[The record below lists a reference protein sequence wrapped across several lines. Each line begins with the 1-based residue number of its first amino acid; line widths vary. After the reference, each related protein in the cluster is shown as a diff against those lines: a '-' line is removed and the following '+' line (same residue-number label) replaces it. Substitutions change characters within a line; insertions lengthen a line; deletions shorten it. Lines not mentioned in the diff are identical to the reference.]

1 MNNEEYAEYLN
12 KKIKIERRIKSSED
26 RNTYDEVFDKR
37 TLLAFYYLFNHS
49 ILDTLNFPISTG
61 KEANIFIGK
70 KEKKTY
76 AVKIYRTSN
85 ANFNAIINYIEG
97 DYRFDKIKKTK
108 DNIIYLWAQKEFK
121 NLEIMHKVHV
131 HVPEP
136 IFSYQNILIMQYLGS
151 SKSPA
156 PILKDVKL
164 EDPSSVFEEVKK
176 SIVLIVNKA
185 KLVHSDLSEYNIL
198 YYRKLPYIIDVGQ
211 SVPLNH
217 PLAIEFLRR
226 DIWNIVKYF
235 NKYGLKIKENEIFKE
250 LKLGD

>member
-1 MNNEEYAEYLN
+1 MINEDYREYVN
-12 KKIKIERRIKSSED
+12 RKIKIERQIKSSED

-37 TLLAFYYLFNHS
+37 TMLAFYYLFNHR
-49 ILDTLNFPISTG
+49 ILDTLNYSISTG
-61 KEANIFIGK
+61 KEANVFIGQK
-70 KEKKTY
+70 DGKSY
-76 AVKIYRTSN
+76 AVKVYRTSN

-97 DYRFDKIKKTK
+97 DYRFDKVKKTK

-121 NLEIMHKVHV
+121 NLEIMHKYHV
-131 HVPEP
+131 RVPKP
-136 IFSYQNILIMQYLGS
+136 IISYQNILIMQYLGT

-156 PILKDVKL
+156 PIIKDVKL
-164 EDPSSVFEEVKK
+164 EDPANVFEEVKK
-176 SIVLIVNKA
+176 SILLIVNKA

-226 DIWNIVKYF
+226 DIENIVKYF
-235 NKYGLKIKENEIFKE
+235 NKYGLKIKEDEIFKG
-250 LKLGD
+250 LKFGD